1 MQVPAVSHGP
11 LHSFDEKESSYG
23 LDASDREPDTPF
35 PHPCPGSVASR
46 EAHLSDCQ
54 STPYILKMSM
64 KKSQYHLSMYKHV
77 DCITNV

>member
-54 STPYILKMSM
+54 STPYILKTSM
-64 KKSQYHLSMYKHV
+64 KKANIIYR
-77 DCITNV
+77 CTNM